1 MKKII
6 IAALLSVLIA
16 APALA
21 DNTGR
26 FYVAGDLG
34 TASYSNMSP
43 FPNPGVFRIAG
54 GYHFSPMLAAELGYS
69 VFGDSTV
76 SDPLGS
82 IKLSASS
89 LQIAAVG
96 SLPLN
101 EQFDL
106 IGKIGLASNS
116 EKFTGSGS
124 YAGGASYSESDLLI
138 GLGAQFNVN
147 SRVSVRLLYDS
158 YGKFDNYP
166 DPMKATSISLG
177 VAYNF

>member
-1 MKKII
+1 MKKI

-21 DNTGR
+21 DDTGR

-34 TASYSNMSP
+34 TASYSNVSP
-43 FPNPGVFRIAG
+43 FSNPGAIRIAG

-69 VFGDSTV
+69 IFGDSTV
-76 SDPLGS
+76 SDPFGS
-82 IKLSASS
+82 ATLSAYSF
-89 LQIAAVG
+89 QIAAVG

-116 EKFTGSGS
+116 EKYT
-124 YAGGASYSESDLLI
+124 GGASYSESDLLI
-138 GLGAQFNVN
+138 GLGAQFHVN
-147 SRVSVRLLYDS
+147 SRVSVRLLYDN

-166 DPMKATSISLG
+166 YPMKATSISVG